1 MVARFFKSRQL
12 VTWAESL
19 FLLKEG
25 SHGAPAMEVA
35 SYLNSW
41 LALQPPSTRD
51 IVQMNVFVEAAYDEL
66 DVEYRRL
73 REFRAPFLRS
83 RFAQYYAWKG
93 DLSQKGLN
101 LLVLASQGLED
112 QLGWTDRMALMARYD
127 LATGKAND

>member
-12 VTWAESL
+12 VAWAESL

-25 SHGAPAMEVA
+25 SYGAPAMEVA

-73 REFRAPFLRS
+73 RESALERLFFDRGLHSIMPGRAI
-83 RFAQYYAWKG
+83 
-93 DLSQKGLN
+93 
-101 LLVLASQGLED
+101 
-112 QLGWTDRMALMARYD
+112 
-127 LATGKAND
+127 